1 MYPNS
6 KILDKPE
13 IKKKIKSMNIKQ
25 SLTKATK
32 NLSHLENHSLE
43 AEVLLSVLLKKN
55 RTWLK
60 TYPETNL
67 TTEEQT
73 QFSKWIEQRAKHVPV
88 AYITGIVDW
97 NGLTLNVNQH
107 TLIPRDETETLCHH
121 ILEAQITPPH
131 TILDVGTGSGCIAIW
146 LAKQFLKANV
156 VALDISKEA
165 LEVARKNAETHS
177 NINLLESDL
186 LQKIEAESHF
196 DLIVANLPYVP
207 EDLIVTAEVD
217 QEPRSAIFSGSDGLD
232 HIRELAEQLISKKI
246 TFNQLWLEFLPSQT
260 KDIQK
265 IFAKHNPTFLTD
277 VGDAIYFGRIKPR

>member
-1 MYPNS
+1 LYPNS

-121 ILEAQITPPH
+121 ILEAQMTPPH

-165 LEVARKNAETHS
+165 LEVA
-177 NINLLESDL
+177 
-186 LQKIEAESHF
+186 
-196 DLIVANLPYVP
+196 
-207 EDLIVTAEVD
+207 
-217 QEPRSAIFSGSDGLD
+217 
-232 HIRELAEQLISKKI
+232 
-246 TFNQLWLEFLPSQT
+246 
-260 KDIQK
+260 
-265 IFAKHNPTFLTD
+265 
-277 VGDAIYFGRIKPR
+277 

>member
-43 AEVLLSVLLKKN
+43 AEVLLSTLLNKS

-73 QFSKWIEQRAKHVPV
+73 QFSKWIEQRAKHIPV

-121 ILEAQITPPH
+121 ILEAQMTPPH

-217 QEPRSAIFSGSDGLD
+217 QEPRSAIFSGRDGLN
-232 HIRELAEQLISKKI
+232 HIRQLAEQISTKKI

-260 KDIQK
+260 
-265 IFAKHNPTFLTD
+265 
-277 VGDAIYFGRIKPR
+277 DAIQDIFSIYEVNFLNDIGENSFFCVIKPI